1 MTLNHFVKMKLLYIN
16 NVLKEGWDHCYHT
29 SVTDILLFV
38 LSSSFLHLF
47 HFTTTTHNF
56 FEWFLICVI
65 FTDCN
70 CWRLRFRTIPSVC
83 YIYRHL
89 FCFISFFEK
98 KMQDKEIRKRLQD
111 SEFKLG
117 SSMPLDEAKGR
128 ASQLE
133 AEVTSLER
141 YIQIVI
147 MWSMFIN

>member
-1 MTLNHFVKMKLLYIN
+1 MCWKKGETIAIAHLLQIFFY
-16 NVLKEGWDHCYHT
+16 
-29 SVTDILLFV
+29 SFF
-38 LSSSFLHLF
+38 SFLHLF

-56 FEWFLICVI
+56 FEWFLICKI
-65 FTDCN
+65 FSDCY
-70 CWRLRFRTIPSVC
+70 CCKLRFRTIQFVTSTVTFD
-83 YIYRHL
+83 L
-89 FCFISFFEK
+89 FFFLK
-98 KMQDKEIRKRLQD
+98 KKLQDKEIRKRLQD